1 MSIFLFVIELYG
13 SPEGQERFL
22 FIYLF
27 IYWCTFFKLFFH
39 VWHRVIFCFH
49 SFHVSSRVKKKKF
62 HTRKTHFFTQL
73 DTWKKKFDHEREKKV
88 SFHSAHGQKCFNM
101 EKKNLWKEKCFT
113 LDMEENEFYLWRI
126 DSDRRMKKNV
136 SPVKKNIFELEKWDG
151 LPWTWVFFLC
161 LQISKNYTVKN
172 KQILDVSLAGGRGP
186 SLSRRWFWHPRR
198 ALWWRA
204 WPVDWERQ
212 SQKGVYIGVWV
223 CYIHLQCNT

>member
-1 MSIFLFVIELYG
+1 MSELHAVCEYTMYYARNVKLYFPFTFWKPQTSISKTLMSIFLFVIELYG

-113 LDMEENEFYLWRI
+113 LDMEENEFYLWRRHFFTQI
-126 DSDRRMKKNV
+126 DAWKKMFHPWKRTFLNL
-136 SPVKKNIFELEKWDG
+136 KNEMGFLGLE
-151 LPWTWVFFLC
+151 VFFFVPT
-161 LQISKNYTVKN
+161 N
-172 KQILDVSLAGGRGP
+172 
-186 SLSRRWFWHPRR
+186 F
-198 ALWWRA
+198 
-204 WPVDWERQ
+204 
-212 SQKGVYIGVWV
+212 
-223 CYIHLQCNT
+223 